1 MQSLSDLVAQYGLL
15 AVFLNV
21 LLVQAGAPLPASPT
35 LLIAGAVAAT
45 GRLSYLQL
53 LVGAVSASVIADLFW
68 YLAGARF
75 GGRVLK
81 TLCRMSL
88 SPESCVRRTENI
100 FIRFGLPSLLLAKF
114 IPGFNLVASPI
125 AGTLRARLPLFL
137 LYTAGGATLW
147 AGLLLLLGMIF
158 HDAIERLLALLT
170 GLGTWALVV
179 VGAVIALF
187 VAFKWWQRRRFLKS
201 LRMAMIGVDELQQ
214 LMEAGADPV
223 ILDVR
228 SPLVWA
234 GQPPIRG
241 AVLVDIADVDS
252 ALDGVSRDR
261 EVVVYCACPNEAS
274 AARVAKMLV
283 QRGFNHVRPLRGG
296 YDAWIAHRSA
306 GHT

>member
-45 GRLSYLQL
+45 GRLSYPQL

-137 LYTAGGATLW
+137 LYAAGGATLW

-170 GLGTWALVV
+170 GLGTWALVI
-179 VGAVIALF
+179 VGAVVALF

-201 LRMAMIGVDELQQ
+201 LRMAMIGVDELHQ

-223 ILDVR
+223 ILEVR

-234 GQPPIRG
+234 GQPPITG

-252 ALDGVSRDR
+252 ALAGISRDR
-261 EVVVYCACPNEAS
+261 EVVVYCAYPNEAS

-306 GHT
+306 RHT